1 MKKVLK
7 SNRGAAAVE
16 FALVA
21 LPVFWM
27 ILGIMQFG
35 YVLWTD
41 NLLHFSVNTAAR
53 CGAVQSTTV
62 PCVGPWPAS
71 DGGLAN
77 MTQTANAVFR
87 LSGATYALNSSN
99 CSGDAG
105 YGLVGT
111 YQVKFVFAVT
121 LTMTAES
128 CYPKVS

>member
-1 MKKVLK
+1 MRNLFKN
-7 SNRGAAAVE
+7 NRGAAAVE

-21 LPVFWM
+21 LPVCSFF
-27 ILGIMQFG
+27 LGIMQFG

-53 CGAVQSTTV
+53 CGGVQSTTT

-87 LSGATYALNSSN
+87 LSGVNYTLNSSN
-99 CSGDAG
+99 CSGA
-105 YGLVGT
+105 GLVGT
-111 YQVKFVFAVT
+111 YQVKFVLAVT
-121 LTMTAES
+121 LTLTAES
-128 CYPKVS
+128 CYPLVS